1 MFLPILFNQSI
12 ISVRRLNR
20 GYQESIAEKQRI
32 REIVVSAY
40 SLVVSA

>member
-1 MFLPILFNQSI
+1 MFLPILFNRSI
-12 ISVRRLNR
+12 ISVHRPNR
-20 GYQESIAEKQRI
+20 GHQESIAEKQRI